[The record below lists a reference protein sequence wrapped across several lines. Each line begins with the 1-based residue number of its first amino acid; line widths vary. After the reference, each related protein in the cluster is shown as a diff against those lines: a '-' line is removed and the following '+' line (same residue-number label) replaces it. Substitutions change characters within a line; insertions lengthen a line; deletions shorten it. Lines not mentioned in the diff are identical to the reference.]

1 MEAAVWW
8 STWIQLRTYMDKA
21 HHDRYKLCNSAQ
33 SSWQSTTKAS
43 TQQCSSNSPGWCWT
57 HWSTVECSNVATP
70 KWVACGNH
78 VCVFVLLYLTEHGE
92 QIQQG
97 FPRPFLVLYR
107 HSKSA
112 HKTSGL
118 VWPPVGP
125 ANTVAGLSC
134 LRRQPHCDQS
144 CVKWTL
150 LVCGQCEINVLS
162 QRMLC
167 EPVHTSSTVHR
178 TYIRIHL
185 RCIKISASTEVSSDV
200 KSKLQHVQ
208 MHMLQ

>member
-1 MEAAVWW
+1 MEHV
-8 STWIQLRTYMDKA
+8 D
-21 HHDRYKLCNSAQ
+21 
-33 SSWQSTTKAS
+33 STTYIHGQGTPRQIQTVQLS
-43 TQQCSSNSPGWCWT
+43 TVILTEHNQGQHSAVQQQQPRVVVDKL
-57 HWSTVECSNVATP
+57 STVECSNAATT

-78 VCVFVLLYLTEHGE
+78 VCVFVLLYFTEHGE

-97 FPRPFLVLYR
+97 FPRPLLVLYR

-134 LRRQPHCDQS
+134 LRRQPHCDQR

-162 QRMLC
+162 QGMLC

-178 TYIRIHL
+178 TYIRIYL